1 MKKRYIFPT
10 TVFVALHVGPML
22 NDVSNVKVKPN
33 EEGDQSEAESR
44 SLRHRSV
51 WDEEE
56 EE

>member
-1 MKKRYIFPT
+1 MKKKYIFPS
-10 TVFVALHVGPML
+10 TVIYTLHIGPML
-22 NDVSNVKVKPN
+22 NNVSSIPVNDD

-56 EE
+56 E